1 MTETTFASLAAIGL
15 LAFVTA
21 GCASPASKSRVRVTE
36 EKAYIQLGHV
46 RDTSQTVNLKKGHA
60 MAMACDKCTTV
71 RDESL
76 NSSSSKFLYPP
87 QLRAGIV
94 GSRGWQQER
103 WAVYDWPRR
112 HYCPGCKST
121 VTTTG
126 TWLNQK
132 ETVKHTCDAYADA
145 SVFCCA
151 TQKDATPTQEWRTS
165 SRLGEGAQAKK
176 GEAQL

>member
-1 MTETTFASLAAIGL
+1 MRTIMTQTTFASLAALGL
-15 LAFVTA
+15 LVFATA
-21 GCASPASKSRVRVTE
+21 GCTSSASKSRVRVTE
-36 EKAYIQLGHV
+36 EKGYIQLAHV
-46 RDTSQTVNLKKGHA
+46 QDTSQSLNLKKGHA
-60 MAMACDKCTTV
+60 MAMLCDKCKTV

-76 NSSSSKFLYPP
+76 SSSSSKFLYPP
-87 QLRAGIV
+87 PLRTGMV

-132 ETVKHTCDAYADA
+132 ETVKHTCDTFGDA

-151 TQKDATPTQEWRTS
+151 TTKGAAATEGMGQKKD
-165 SRLGEGAQAKK
+165 
-176 GEAQL
+176 